1 MRVQTVD
8 VILAWLVAEDDGAK
22 TKIQKL
28 LADREE
34 SLSNI
39 KATLQGQSAG
49 VGSKVLGLLS
59 DSQNSSKAWM
69 LAWKVSISR
78 QKKCLELWYS
88 FYRL

>member
-34 SLSNI
+34 SLSDV
-39 KATLQGQSAG
+39 KATIQGQPFG
-49 VGSKVLGLLS
+49 VGSKVLRLLS

-69 LAWKVSISR
+69 LAWKVSIPR
-78 QKKCLELWYS
+78 QRKCLEHWYS
-88 FYRL
+88 SYR